1 MMNQTAIMLLCTAL
15 AAGLAI
21 PGCSSC
27 SRNLDG
33 ASEPIAYSQVG
44 DPDDYVPDL
53 SSSEGEPNGWE
64 VSSSP
69 EMESGPESEPESEPA
84 LDLPALAMSADFLA
98 IGKLSNEPVK
108 WGPGTIQD
116 ELGRSTACTGL
127 QEQYGKYN
135 ACFIGPEHEKT
146 IALTFDQGYENGYTA
161 PILDTLKEKGVR
173 AVFFLTG
180 HYVRSQPELV
190 QRMIDEGHILGNHS
204 DSHKIY
210 CKDLSIEDSA
220 ADAIWMQDYLREN
233 FGYEMRLFRFPEGE
247 FSEQSLA
254 LMQQMGY
261 KSLFWSFAYN
271 DWDPKNQPD
280 PEAARARIEKY
291 LHPGE
296 IMLLHSVS
304 ATNAQILP
312 EVIDM
317 IREEGY
323 TIGPHSDWA
332 V

>member
-1 MMNQTAIMLLCTAL
+1 MMNQTAILLTAAAL
-15 AAGLAI
+15 AAQFVI

-33 ASEPIAYSQVG
+33 PPESV
-44 DPDDYVPDL
+44 
-53 SSSEGEPNGWE
+53 
-64 VSSSP
+64 VSSQAQESMPAQSVPEEEPSLPEEEEPSP
-69 EMESGPESEPESEPA
+69 E
-84 LDLPALAMSADFLA
+84 LPALAMSADFLA
-98 IGKLSNEPVK
+98 IEKLSNESVT

-116 ELGRSTACTGL
+116 ELGRSVACVDL
-127 QEQYGKYN
+127 QEKYGHYQ
-135 ACFIGPEHEKT
+135 ACFIGPEDENT
-146 IALTFDQGYENGYTA
+146 IVLSFDQGYENGYTA
-161 PILDTLKEKGVR
+161 PILDTLKEKGVQ

-204 DSHKIY
+204 DSHKVY
-210 CKDLSIEDSA
+210 CRDLSIEDSA
-220 ADAIWMQDYLREN
+220 ADAIWMQNYLREN
-233 FGYEMRLFRFPEGE
+233 FNYEMSLFRFPEGV

-261 KSLFWSFAYN
+261 QSIFWSFAYN
-271 DWDPKNQPD
+271 DWDPANQPD
-280 PEAARARIEKY
+280 PETAKERIEKF

-317 IREEGY
+317 IRDKGY
-323 TIGPHSDWA
+323 EIGPHADW
-332 V
+332 VV